1 MNKSTQKV
9 SETALF
15 ILSKIEYKHL
25 REGVK
30 FLGSFLENDKYCKQ
44 IVGNLV
50 LIILIAYWKYY
61 KQSLTAY

>member
-1 MNKSTQKV
+1 MNVDTQKV

-15 ILSKIEYKHL
+15 VLSKIEHKHL

-30 FLGSFLENDKYCKQ
+30 FLGFFLENDEYCKQ

-50 LIILIAYWKYY
+50 LIILIAY
-61 KQSLTAY
+61 